1 MTAAGVSSV
10 YGVAA
15 GTTKVCLLDNREAA
29 PYSWRI
35 QPRVQSSNNP
45 RFQAVRFKA
54 QASHAVC
61 LNLGSSTG
69 MSTSFKAPQK
79 SPGGSIGLSTRPCE
93 GRLNSNCRSGCSSSR
108 SKGAMASAAPVAN
121 HSSRGVAA
129 SASSAAPAAA
139 ADGKSTGG
147 PAVSEA
153 VIVGGGLAGLALA
166 IGLRN
171 LGIDAQ
177 VYEARKE
184 VGGGEGTIISLFPN
198 GLRALNRI
206 DPAIVPQL
214 IPLGVTDP
222 ASFLLS
228 PSGEVLAPWGYSATM
243 TARFGLPMLSI
254 RWRNV
259 LDVLRGMLPNDA
271 VHTGHRLVKVTQR
284 EEAGRNG
291 EVSGAVE
298 RDGVAE
304 GEGMVECFFSTVSC
318 GNEHLV
324 RVETPLLLGADGIH
338 SEARKQ
344 LLGEGVS
351 PRDNGRTIWR
361 AIIDS
366 SLCPHPLLKPRHI
379 LAMVGPGRT
388 ATISDAAAGRLY
400 WAFTLVDSAD
410 PTVSSARSSRREE
423 AREKILQAFKG
434 WDVVEQL
441 VKATPPDLILERRV
455 LDLPPLPFWVHGRM
469 ALLGDAAHAVTP
481 ALGQGANLRLLIFC
495 FMYLLCAPFCPPVC
509 PDAAHAVTP
518 ALGQGANLAFEDAA
532 QLVECLRALPH
543 ARWVLSDALHSFQ
556 SIRMPRVQ
564 AVVSQNVASSKKIY
578 EDKDEEGT
586 ERESSNGMST
596 EATAGTTTAGEGGVK
611 GGKGGGGGEGGGEGS
626 EFYDYLYSYDTVPLD
641 VSLGLV
647 GS

>member
-1 MTAAGVSSV
+1 MSS
-10 YGVAA
+10 
-15 GTTKVCLLDNREAA
+15 
-29 PYSWRI
+29 
-35 QPRVQSSNNP
+35 
-45 RFQAVRFKA
+45 AVPSA
-54 QASHAVC
+54 NH
-61 LNLGSSTG
+61 G
-69 MSTSFKAPQK
+69 
-79 SPGGSIGLSTRPCE
+79 
-93 GRLNSNCRSGCSSSR
+93 SR
-108 SKGAMASAAPVAN
+108 SD
-121 HSSRGVAA
+121 AA
-129 SASSAAPAAA
+129 SASSSSSSAAA
-139 ADGKSTGG
+139 ATGSAAADAAVASTKGTGG

-153 VIVGGGLAGLALA
+153 VIVGGGLAGFALA

-198 GLRALNRI
+198 GLRALSRIDPAIMPQAYPQHAADEPPCFSNGLRVLNRI

-228 PSGEVLAPWGYSATM
+228 PAGEVIAPWGYSATM

-254 RWRNV
+254 RWRDV

-271 VHTGHRLVKVTQR
+271 VHTGHRLVKVAQR

-291 EVSGAVE
+291 EESGAVE

-344 LLGEGVS
+344 LLGDGVS

-388 ATISDAAAGRLY
+388 ATISDAASGRLY

-410 PTVSSARSSRREE
+410 PTVSSARSSGGEE
-423 AREKILQAFKG
+423 ARGKILRAFEG
-434 WDVVEQL
+434 WDVVTQL

-455 LDLPPLPFWVHGRM
+455 LDLPPLPFWVEGRT

-481 ALGQGANLRLLIFC
+481 ALGQGAN
-495 FMYLLCAPFCPPVC
+495 M
-509 PDAAHAVTP
+509 
-518 ALGQGANLAFEDAA
+518 AFEDAA
-532 QLVECLRALPH
+532 QLVECLRVHSH
-543 ARWVLSDALHSFQ
+543 ASDALLSFQ

-578 EDKDEEGT
+578 EDEEEEGK
-586 ERESSNGMST
+586 ERESSKGT
-596 EATAGTTTAGEGGVK
+596 EAGAGATTA
-611 GGKGGGGGEGGGEGS
+611 GKGGGEDS
-626 EFYDYLYSYDTVPLD
+626 ELYHYLYSYDTVPLD
-641 VSLGLV
+641 S
-647 GS
+647 SS